1 MQLVSCRNVLIYFDR
16 GLQERAVQL
25 FRDAL
30 VPRGFLGLG
39 SRESLHGFRAGGFV
53 RGRLARSAP
62 LPEAGVSGD
71 VAAALRDRPPEVV
84 VIGASAGAVDAL
96 MRLLPPLPAGLP
108 VPLLV
113 VVHVPADRR
122 NALPALFA
130 HNCGAG
136 GARGRGQDETGATTV
151 YFAPPDYH
159 LLVEGD
165 GSLALSVDEP
175 VHYSRPAIDVLFES
189 AAEAYGSRVL
199 GILLSGA
206 SRRWCGGAR
215 EDSRGGRTHVGPDAR
230 DRTGVGDATCR
241 PGSRATR
248 DARPGQHGA
257 RAGRLG
263 DLAWLTRQH
272 CQA

>member
-1 MQLVSCRNVLIYFDR
+1 M
-16 GLQERAVQL
+16 
-25 FRDAL
+25 
-30 VPRGFLGLG
+30 
-39 SRESLHGFRAGGFV
+39 
-53 RGRLARSAP
+53 
-62 LPEAGVSGD
+62 SGD

-130 HNCGAG
+130 HNSAL
-136 GARGRGQDETGATTV
+136 AMREAEDKMRPEPSTV

-159 LLVEGD
+159 LLIEGD

-206 SRRWCGGAR
+206 SRDGAAGLARIREAGGHTWVQTPETAQVSVMPR
-215 EDSRGGRTHVGPDAR
+215 AALALGPHATLDPGSMGRALADWGISRG
-230 DRTGVGDATCR
+230 
-241 PGSRATR
+241 
-248 DARPGQHGA
+248 
-257 RAGRLG
+257 
-263 DLAWLTRQH
+263 
-272 CQA
+272 